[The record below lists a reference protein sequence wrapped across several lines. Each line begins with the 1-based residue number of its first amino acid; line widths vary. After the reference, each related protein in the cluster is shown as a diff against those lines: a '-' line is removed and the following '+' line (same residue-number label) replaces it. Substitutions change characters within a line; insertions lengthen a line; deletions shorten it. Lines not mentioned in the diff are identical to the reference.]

1 MQEKLLNQDN
11 IISTVARVA
20 LRTQKSEKS
29 GNYFTILTLRFKNGL
44 EIDYF
49 VDKKDKFGLM
59 DAIKSVSQSEKTRQ
73 YPKRGLTAYVK
84 FKPVAQTRKQKTN
97 KNI

>member
-11 IISTVARVA
+11 IISTVARVS

-49 VDKKDKFGLM
+49 VDKKDKFGLL
-59 DAIKSVSQSEKTRQ
+59 DAVKSISQSEK
-73 YPKRGLTAYVK
+73 LV
-84 FKPVAQTRKQKTN
+84 
-97 KNI
+97 NILNED

>member
-1 MQEKLLNQDN
+1 MQEKILNQDN
-11 IISTVARVA
+11 IISSVARVA

-49 VDKKDKFGLM
+49 VDKKDKFGLK
-59 DAIKSVSQSEKTRQ
+59 DAISRISQSEK
-73 YPKRGLTAYVK
+73 LD
-84 FKPVAQTRKQKTN
+84 
-97 KNI
+97 NILNED

>member
-29 GNYFTILTLRFKNGL
+29 GNYFTILTLHFKNGL
-44 EIDYF
+44 EIRYF
-49 VDKKDKFGLM
+49 VDPKDKFGLK
-59 DAIKSVSQSEKTRQ
+59 DAISRISQSEK
-73 YPKRGLTAYVK
+73 LD
-84 FKPVAQTRKQKTN
+84 
-97 KNI
+97 NILNED

>member
-11 IISTVARVA
+11 IISTVARVS

-49 VDKKDKFGLM
+49 VDKKDKFGLL
-59 DAIKSVSQSEKTRQ
+59 DAVKSISQSEK
-73 YPKRGLTAYVK
+73 LD
-84 FKPVAQTRKQKTN
+84 
-97 KNI
+97 NILNED

>member
-49 VDKKDKFGLM
+49 VDKKDKFGLL
-59 DAIKSVSQSEKTRQ
+59 DAIKSISKSEK
-73 YPKRGLTAYVK
+73 LD
-84 FKPVAQTRKQKTN
+84 
-97 KNI
+97 NILNED

>member
-49 VDKKDKFGLM
+49 VDKKDKFGLL
-59 DAIKSVSQSEKTRQ
+59 DAVKSISKSEK
-73 YPKRGLTAYVK
+73 LD
-84 FKPVAQTRKQKTN
+84 
-97 KNI
+97 NILNED

>member
-1 MQEKLLNQDN
+1 MQEKILNQDN
-11 IISTVARVA
+11 IISVVSRVA

-49 VDKKDKFGLM
+49 VDKKINLVLWMLSNQFYNL
-59 DAIKSVSQSEKTRQ
+59 IKSKIS
-73 YPKRGLTAYVK
+73 
-84 FKPVAQTRKQKTN
+84 
-97 KNI
+97 

>member
-20 LRTQKSEKS
+20 LRTQKSGKS

-59 DAIKSVSQSEKTRQ
+59 DAIKSVSQSEK
-73 YPKRGLTAYVK
+73 LD
-84 FKPVAQTRKQKTN
+84 
-97 KNI
+97 NILNED

>member
-59 DAIKSVSQSEKTRQ
+59 DAIKSVSQSEK
-73 YPKRGLTAYVK
+73 LD
-84 FKPVAQTRKQKTN
+84 
-97 KNI
+97 NILNEG

>member
-49 VDKKDKFGLM
+49 VDKKDKFGLL
-59 DAIKSVSQSEKTRQ
+59 DAVKSISKTRQ

-84 FKPVAQTRKQKTN
+84 FKPLAQTRKQKAN

>member
-11 IISTVARVA
+11 IISTVARVT

-49 VDKKDKFGLM
+49 VDKKINSVFLM
-59 DAIKSVSQSEKTRQ
+59 PLNQ
-73 YPKRGLTAYVK
+73 YL
-84 FKPVAQTRKQKTN
+84 N
-97 KNI
+97 LKN

>member
-1 MQEKLLNQDN
+1 MNKENLLNEDN

-49 VDKKDKFGLM
+49 VDKKDKFGLL
-59 DAIKSVSQSEKTRQ
+59 DAIKSISQSEK
-73 YPKRGLTAYVK
+73 LD
-84 FKPVAQTRKQKTN
+84 
-97 KNI
+97 NILNED

>member
-49 VDKKDKFGLM
+49 VDKKDKFGLL
-59 DAIKSVSQSEKTRQ
+59 DVVKSISQSEK
-73 YPKRGLTAYVK
+73 LD
-84 FKPVAQTRKQKTN
+84 
-97 KNI
+97 NILNED

>member
-20 LRTQKSEKS
+20 LRTKKSEKS

-59 DAIKSVSQSEKTRQ
+59 DAIKSISQSEK
-73 YPKRGLTAYVK
+73 LD
-84 FKPVAQTRKQKTN
+84 
-97 KNI
+97 NILNED

>member
-11 IISTVARVA
+11 IISTVVRVS

-49 VDKKDKFGLM
+49 VDKKDKFGLK
-59 DAIKSVSQSEKTRQ
+59 DAVSRISQSEK
-73 YPKRGLTAYVK
+73 LD
-84 FKPVAQTRKQKTN
+84 
-97 KNI
+97 NILNED

>member
-20 LRTQKSEKS
+20 LRTQKSERS

-59 DAIKSVSQSEKTRQ
+59 DAIKSISQSEK
-73 YPKRGLTAYVK
+73 LD
-84 FKPVAQTRKQKTN
+84 
-97 KNI
+97 NILNED

>member
-20 LRTQKSEKS
+20 LRIQKSEKS

-49 VDKKDKFGLM
+49 VDKKDKFGLL
-59 DAIKSVSQSEKTRQ
+59 DAIKSISQSEK
-73 YPKRGLTAYVK
+73 LD
-84 FKPVAQTRKQKTN
+84 
-97 KNI
+97 NILNED

>member
-1 MQEKLLNQDN
+1 MK
-11 IISTVARVA
+11 IILFQQLPRVA
-20 LRTQKSEKS
+20 LRTQKSEKT

-59 DAIKSVSQSEKTRQ
+59 DAIKSISQSDKIDNFLNED
-73 YPKRGLTAYVK
+73 
-84 FKPVAQTRKQKTN
+84 
-97 KNI
+97 

>member
-11 IISTVARVA
+11 IISTVARVS

-49 VDKKDKFGLM
+49 VDKKDKFGLL
-59 DAIKSVSQSEKTRQ
+59 DAVKSVSQSEK
-73 YPKRGLTAYVK
+73 LD
-84 FKPVAQTRKQKTN
+84 
-97 KNI
+97 NILNED

>member
-11 IISTVARVA
+11 IISTVARVS

-29 GNYFTILTLRFKNGL
+29 GTYFTILTLRFKNGL

-49 VDKKDKFGLM
+49 VDKKDKFGLL
-59 DAIKSVSQSEKTRQ
+59 DAVKSISQSEK
-73 YPKRGLTAYVK
+73 LD
-84 FKPVAQTRKQKTN
+84 
-97 KNI
+97 NILNED

>member
-20 LRTQKSEKS
+20 LRTQKSEKT

-59 DAIKSVSQSEKTRQ
+59 DAIKSVSQSEK
-73 YPKRGLTAYVK
+73 LD
-84 FKPVAQTRKQKTN
+84 
-97 KNI
+97 NILNED

>member
-1 MQEKLLNQDN
+1 MKNNQLNEDN
-11 IISTVARVA
+11 IISAVSRVA
-20 LRTQKSEKS
+20 LWIQKSEKS

-59 DAIKSVSQSEKTRQ
+59 DAIKSISQSDKIDNFLNED
-73 YPKRGLTAYVK
+73 
-84 FKPVAQTRKQKTN
+84 
-97 KNI
+97 

>member
-20 LRTQKSEKS
+20 LCTQKSEKS

-59 DAIKSVSQSEKTRQ
+59 DAIKSISQSEK
-73 YPKRGLTAYVK
+73 LD
-84 FKPVAQTRKQKTN
+84 
-97 KNI
+97 NILNED

>member
-49 VDKKDKFGLM
+49 VDKKDKFGLL
-59 DAIKSVSQSEKTRQ
+59 DAVKSVSQSEK
-73 YPKRGLTAYVK
+73 LD
-84 FKPVAQTRKQKTN
+84 
-97 KNI
+97 NILNED

>member
-49 VDKKDKFGLM
+49 VDKKINSVFLM
-59 DAIKSVSQSEKTRQ
+59 PLNQS
-73 YPKRGLTAYVK
+73 L
-84 FKPVAQTRKQKTN
+84 N
-97 KNI
+97 LKN

>member
-49 VDKKDKFGLM
+49 VDKKDKFGLL
-59 DAIKSVSQSEKTRQ
+59 DAIKSISQSEK
-73 YPKRGLTAYVK
+73 LD
-84 FKPVAQTRKQKTN
+84 N
-97 KNI
+97 SLNED

>member
-11 IISTVARVA
+11 IISTVVRVA

-49 VDKKDKFGLM
+49 VDKKDKFGLL
-59 DAIKSVSQSEKTRQ
+59 DAVKSISQSEK
-73 YPKRGLTAYVK
+73 LD
-84 FKPVAQTRKQKTN
+84 
-97 KNI
+97 NILNED

>member
-49 VDKKDKFGLM
+49 VDKKDKFGLL
-59 DAIKSVSQSEKTRQ
+59 DAVKSISQSER
-73 YPKRGLTAYVK
+73 LD
-84 FKPVAQTRKQKTN
+84 
-97 KNI
+97 NILNED

>member
-1 MQEKLLNQDN
+1 MQEKILNQDN

-20 LRTQKSEKS
+20 LRTKKSEKS

-59 DAIKSVSQSEKTRQ
+59 DAIKSVSQSEK
-73 YPKRGLTAYVK
+73 LD
-84 FKPVAQTRKQKTN
+84 
-97 KNI
+97 NILNED

>member
-20 LRTQKSEKS
+20 LRTQKPEKS

-49 VDKKDKFGLM
+49 VDKKDKFGLL
-59 DAIKSVSQSEKTRQ
+59 DAVKSISQSEK
-73 YPKRGLTAYVK
+73 LD
-84 FKPVAQTRKQKTN
+84 
-97 KNI
+97 NILNED

>member
-1 MQEKLLNQDN
+1 MQEKILNQDN
-11 IISTVARVA
+11 IISAVSRVA

-59 DAIKSVSQSEKTRQ
+59 DAVKSISQ
-73 YPKRGLTAYVK
+73 
-84 FKPVAQTRKQKTN
+84 AQKME
-97 KNI
+97 NILNED

>member
-20 LRTQKSEKS
+20 LRTQKSRKS

-49 VDKKDKFGLM
+49 VDKKDKFGLL
-59 DAIKSVSQSEKTRQ
+59 DAVKSISQSEK
-73 YPKRGLTAYVK
+73 LD
-84 FKPVAQTRKQKTN
+84 
-97 KNI
+97 NILNED